1 MHTTT
6 IKYTLKSNAVFI
18 AMIGSLNSN
27 ANMQET
33 SLHEFS
39 CNTESMPWQNATNT
53 CPSNQLCTEN
63 SGGHYTSFV
72 AMCRLLLS
80 IITWIQVASEKKMT
94 KALASWNSTSC
105 YITNQQLALSAKRT
119 GTQKKTEVTPWY
131 LPCSYYG
138 WLFLTNTAM
147 VVTVYWGSHTYIEV

>member
-1 MHTTT
+1 MW
-6 IKYTLKSNAVFI
+6 LNAVFI

-33 SLHEFS
+33 SLHEFC

-80 IITWIQVASEKKMT
+80 INPGRFRKRDDKSLSQLEAT
-94 KALASWNSTSC
+94 LC

-119 GTQKKTEVTPWY
+119 GTQKKTKVTP
-131 LPCSYYG
+131 
-138 WLFLTNTAM
+138 
-147 VVTVYWGSHTYIEV
+147 